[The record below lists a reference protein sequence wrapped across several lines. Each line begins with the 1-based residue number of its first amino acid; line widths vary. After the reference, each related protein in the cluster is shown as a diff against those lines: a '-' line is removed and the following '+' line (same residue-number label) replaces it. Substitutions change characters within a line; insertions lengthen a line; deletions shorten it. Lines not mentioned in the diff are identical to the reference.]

1 MFFLHNR
8 LFVLKELKEIQKSK
22 NWNFYKKL
30 LEEDN
35 IGNPI
40 RCFLY
45 LDSSGNRINHVFH
58 LYLLENELKINLK
71 M

>member
-35 IGNPI
+35 IGNPV
-40 RCFLY
+40 RYFLY

-58 LYLLENELKINLK
+58 LYLLENELKN
-71 M
+71 